1 MLNIHYKIMSR
12 IGKYLRTRKHIDYV
26 EKQVLELRAKI
37 CKQAIECGCADV
49 FDRKMFL
56 KYNAYLKEL
65 NE

>member
-1 MLNIHYKIMSR
+1 M
-12 IGKYLRTRKHIDYV
+12 RKHIDYV

-65 NE
+65 NERFNEKM